1 MALVTPTLAIIALG
15 LALWCVREILGLK
28 ERWARLYGLRSAM
41 VETETTL
48 QELMDELDR
57 SGQALIAELDQRLRT
72 QGVPPSVVTSGV
84 TIDETTAKS
93 PSHQGESKSS
103 EQGILHKAE
112 EAPSKTEAVVNLAR
126 QGYTVKDIAKEL
138 ELHQGEVQL
147 ILDLE
152 QFRQ

>member
-1 MALVTPTLAIIALG
+1 MALVTLIIAIIALA
-15 LALWCVREILGLK
+15 LALWCVREILGLR

-57 SGQALIAELDQRLRT
+57 SGQALIAELDNRLSDAHKT
-72 QGVPPSVVTSGV
+72 PLGEIAVEKE
-84 TIDETTAKS
+84 IAKS
-93 PSHQGESKSS
+93 PDSS
-103 EQGILHKAE
+103 GGLPSVGR
-112 EAPSKTEAVVNLAR
+112 EASNEVEVAGKTKAVVNLAR
-126 QGYTVKDIAKEL
+126 QGYTVKDIAKDL
-138 ELHQGEVQL
+138 KLHQGEVQL